1 MTPIS
6 QLPKPTQVNK
16 VIPKNAFDSY
26 CTTQQKRLFTD
37 KVEKIRWTN
46 KLAWETINLPSVQV
60 KEIQCFEI
68 ILKDRDGYEEVLK
81 IIDRAIPYPILFTIS
96 FGSFIKRQISQ
107 KHPHPTNED
116 NAVVDWT
123 FDSPWLTESNEI
135 HFDLKESLDEVFRRL
150 CLSVSGEKDDFQY
163 GIDQLVSFKKES
175 HELESKIQKIKSRI
189 SNEKQFNRRVE
200 LNLELQTL
208 EGLLKSLALKN

>member
-26 CTTQQKRLFTD
+26 CTAQQKRLFTE

-46 KLAWETINLPSVQV
+46 KLAWETINLPSVQI

-68 ILKDRDGYEEVLK
+68 DLRDREGIDEVLK
-81 IIDRAIPYPILFTIS
+81 IIDRAIPYPILFSLS
-96 FGSFIKRQISQ
+96 FGTFMKRLISQ

-123 FDSPWLTESNEI
+123 FESPWTAEPIEI
-135 HFDLKESLDEVFRRL
+135 HFDLRENLDEVFRRL
-150 CLSVSGEKDDFQY
+150 CLAVSGENELQM
-163 GIDQLVSFKKES
+163 GIDQLVTFKKES
-175 HELESKIQKIKSRI
+175 QDLESKIQKIKSRI
-189 SNEKQFNRRVE
+189 ANEKQFNRRVE

-208 EGLLKSLALKN
+208 ERRLKYLV

>member
-68 ILKDRDGYEEVLK
+68 VLKDRDGFEEVLK

-96 FGSFIKRQISQ
+96 FGPFMKRQISQ

-123 FDSPWLTESNEI
+123 FDSPWSTESNEI
-135 HFDLKESLDEVFRRL
+135 HVDLKESLDEVFRKL
-150 CLSVSGEKDDFQY
+150 CLSVSGEKDDSQLA
-163 GIDQLVSFKKES
+163 IDQLVSFKKES
-175 HELESKIQKIKSRI
+175 HELESKIQKIKAKI
-189 SNEKQFNRRVE
+189 SKEKQFNKKVE
-200 LNLELQTL
+200 LNLELAEMKEAL
-208 EGLLKSLALKN
+208 SFLKAK

>member
-46 KLAWETINLPSVQV
+46 KLAWETINLPSILV

-68 ILKDRDGYEEVLK
+68 VLKDRDGYEEVLK

-96 FGSFIKRQISQ
+96 FGSFMKRQISQ

-123 FDSPWLTESNEI
+123 FDSPWSTESNEI
-135 HFDLKESLDEVFRRL
+135 HFDLKESLDEVFRKL
-150 CLSVSGEKDDFQY
+150 CLSVSGEKDDFKH
-163 GIDQLVSFKKES
+163 GIDQLVLFKKES
-175 HELESKIQKIKSRI
+175 MELESKIQKIEAKI
-189 SNEKQFNRRVE
+189 AKEKQFNKKVE
-200 LNLELQTL
+200 LNLELV
-208 EGLLKSLALKN
+208 ELKKAISFIKAK